1 MSVVDMVWLVQGAQA
16 MFPGGPQTD
25 GAAAA
30 HAAAQMPLSMPEG
43 DAMFNTNSISSKS
56 PDQGAFPSSP
66 RRRAPAQHV
75 SPQNVLGGTEQC
87 TGARSPS

>member
-56 PDQGAFPSSP
+56 PDQGAFPQLSKKA
-66 RRRAPAQHV
+66 RTRTACFTAKR
-75 SPQNVLGGTEQC
+75 LGGNRTMHRC
-87 TGARSPS
+87 TVS